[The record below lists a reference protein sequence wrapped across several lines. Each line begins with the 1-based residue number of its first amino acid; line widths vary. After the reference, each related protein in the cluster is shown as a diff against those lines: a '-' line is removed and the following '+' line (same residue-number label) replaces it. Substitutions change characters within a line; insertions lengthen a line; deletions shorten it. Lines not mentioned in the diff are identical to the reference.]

1 MWNEFYEKKEQTN
14 HLLGLNLENHLNG
27 NKYNDANQ
35 NT

>member
-1 MWNEFYEKKEQTN
+1 MSFMRKKEQMN
-14 HLLGLNLENHLNG
+14 HLLALNLENRFHE